1 MAGGALGTLARAG
14 VAAAL
19 PVHPGAFPW
28 ATLIVNLGG
37 TALLAWLA
45 NAPVMTRRLWGTGFC
60 GAFTTFSTLQVE
72 ALRLVD
78 HGEPLLAVAYVAVS
92 VTAGLTVARLAR

>member
-1 MAGGALGTLARAG
+1 MTGGALGTLARAS
-14 VAAAL
+14 VAEAL

-28 ATLIVNLGG
+28 ATLIVNLAG
-37 TALLAWLA
+37 TVLLAWLA
-45 NAPVMTRRLWGTGFC
+45 NAPTITRRLWGTGFC

-72 ALRLVD
+72 ALKLAD

-92 VTAGLTVARLAR
+92 VTAGLVAARLAR